1 MCYIFFRILIL
12 FEQLYFPFHQIHIV
26 LNFLFLFVYLS
37 NGYIYS
43 IIERLFSKEKEELK
57 LAQNYIQLKEKY
69 DSLIKEKAILIK
81 ENDNRTNKK
90 LLTEKLDS

>member
-1 MCYIFFRILIL
+1 M
-12 FEQLYFPFHQIHIV
+12 
-26 LNFLFLFVYLS
+26 YLS

-57 LAQNYIQLKEKY
+57 LDQNYIQLKEKY

>member
-1 MCYIFFRILIL
+1 MKLLLCKRF
-12 FEQLYFPFHQIHIV
+12 V
-26 LNFLFLFVYLS
+26 LNT
-37 NGYIYS
+37 YIYS

-69 DSLIKEKAILIK
+69 DSIIKEKAILIK

>member
-1 MCYIFFRILIL
+1 M
-12 FEQLYFPFHQIHIV
+12 
-26 LNFLFLFVYLS
+26 YLS

-57 LAQNYIQLKEKY
+57 LDQNYIYLKEKY
-69 DSLIKEKAILIK
+69 DSLTKEKAILTK

-90 LLTEKLDS
+90 LLTEKFTTVNLK

>member
-1 MCYIFFRILIL
+1 M
-12 FEQLYFPFHQIHIV
+12 
-26 LNFLFLFVYLS
+26 YLS

-57 LAQNYIQLKEKY
+57 LEQNYIQLKEKY

>member
-1 MCYIFFRILIL
+1 M
-12 FEQLYFPFHQIHIV
+12 
-26 LNFLFLFVYLS
+26 YLS
-37 NGYIYS
+37 NGYIYC

>member
-1 MCYIFFRILIL
+1 M
-12 FEQLYFPFHQIHIV
+12 
-26 LNFLFLFVYLS
+26 YLS
-37 NGYIYS
+37 NSYIYS

-57 LAQNYIQLKEKY
+57 LSQNYIKLKEKY
-69 DSLIKEKAILIK
+69 DSLRKEKAISIK

>member
-1 MCYIFFRILIL
+1 M
-12 FEQLYFPFHQIHIV
+12 
-26 LNFLFLFVYLS
+26 YLS

-43 IIERLFSKEKEELK
+43 IIERLFSKEKKELK
-57 LAQNYIQLKEKY
+57 LDQNYIQLKEKY

>member
-1 MCYIFFRILIL
+1 M
-12 FEQLYFPFHQIHIV
+12 
-26 LNFLFLFVYLS
+26 YLS
-37 NGYIYS
+37 NGFIYS
-43 IIERLFSKEKEELK
+43 IIERLFFKEKEELK
-57 LAQNYIQLKEKY
+57 LDQNYIQLKEKY

>member
-1 MCYIFFRILIL
+1 M
-12 FEQLYFPFHQIHIV
+12 
-26 LNFLFLFVYLS
+26 YLS

-69 DSLIKEKAILIK
+69 DSLIKEKAILERKMIIELIK
-81 ENDNRTNKK
+81 NY
-90 LLTEKLDS
+90 

>member
-1 MCYIFFRILIL
+1 M
-12 FEQLYFPFHQIHIV
+12 
-26 LNFLFLFVYLS
+26 YLS

-43 IIERLFSKEKEELK
+43 IIERLFSKQKEELK
-57 LAQNYIQLKEKY
+57 LEQNYIQLKEKY

>member
-1 MCYIFFRILIL
+1 M
-12 FEQLYFPFHQIHIV
+12 
-26 LNFLFLFVYLS
+26 YLS

-43 IIERLFSKEKEELK
+43 IIERLFFKEKEELK
-57 LAQNYIQLKEKY
+57 LDQNNIQLKEKY
-69 DSLIKEKAILIK
+69 DLIIKEKEILIK

>member
-1 MCYIFFRILIL
+1 M
-12 FEQLYFPFHQIHIV
+12 
-26 LNFLFLFVYLS
+26 YLS

-57 LAQNYIQLKEKY
+57 LDQNYIQLKEKY

-90 LLTEKLDS
+90 LLTEKLDSLNDQIDKFEKELEKITTVNLK

>member
-1 MCYIFFRILIL
+1 MCIWAIL
-12 FEQLYFPFHQIHIV
+12 
-26 LNFLFLFVYLS
+26 
-37 NGYIYS
+37 YIYS
-43 IIERLFSKEKEELK
+43 IIERLFSKEKKELK
-57 LAQNYIQLKEKY
+57 LDQNYIQLKEKY

>member
-1 MCYIFFRILIL
+1 
-12 FEQLYFPFHQIHIV
+12 
-26 LNFLFLFVYLS
+26 VYLS

-69 DSLIKEKAILIK
+69 YSLTKEKETSTK

-90 LLTEKLDS
+90 LLTEKFTTVNLK

>member
-1 MCYIFFRILIL
+1 M
-12 FEQLYFPFHQIHIV
+12 
-26 LNFLFLFVYLS
+26 YLS

-57 LAQNYIQLKEKY
+57 LDQNYIYLKEKY

>member
-1 MCYIFFRILIL
+1 M
-12 FEQLYFPFHQIHIV
+12 
-26 LNFLFLFVYLS
+26 YLS

-57 LAQNYIQLKEKY
+57 LSQNYIKLKEKY
-69 DSLIKEKAILIK
+69 DTLRKEKAILIK